1 MQSAQRFYDLWEWCG
16 GHDGAAERALLE
28 QAYGDPART
37 YHNWT
42 HIDAM
47 LDLLDGVRNAG
58 EFADVELPEVELA
71 IFFHDVVY
79 DPKASDNEQRS
90 ADILRDMSAGIDV
103 GLIANVCS
111 MILATEKHR
120 PSTDASTKLLLDLD
134 LAVLG
139 AAPAEYDA
147 YVTGVRQEYSFLP
160 DEKWNAGRKKVLE
173 RFLERPVVYQTS
185 HFRHLLEQNARQ
197 NILREISS
205 IPVS

>member
-1 MQSAQRFYDLWEWCG
+1 MISEPMRRISACSTPTAL
-16 GHDGAAERALLE
+16 ASASSERKELE
-28 QAYGDPART
+28 QTSSARPSVDAPRWRARAHLVQDDGDAGLR
-37 YHNWT
+37 
-42 HIDAM
+42 
-47 LDLLDGVRNAG
+47 DLPGG
-58 EFADVELPEVELA
+58 
-71 IFFHDVVY
+71 FHDVVY